1 VASTTCEILKKA
13 GISPLRNEIGKSEG
27 INFLEMDDYWGLN
40 FGPEKMMAI
49 NDPSAAKV
57 VLCHNPD
64 VCDLS
69 VWSDYK
75 GWILAGPTHG
85 GQVEPPFLPQPILPV
100 KNRAYSAG
108 EIDLNDGRTLYINR
122 ALGNIFPIR
131 FNVRPEITVFELT
144 KG

>member
-64 VCDLS
+64 VCDLE
-69 VWSDYK
+69 VWSAYK
-75 GWILAGPTHG
+75 GWILAGHTHG
-85 GQVEPPFLPQPILPV
+85 GQVKPPFLPPPILPV
-100 KNRAYSAG
+100 KNKAYFAG
-108 EIDLNDGRTLYINR
+108 EIDLKDGKTLYIN
-122 ALGNIFPIR
+122 
-131 FNVRPEITVFELT
+131 
-144 KG
+144 

>member
-1 VASTTCEILKKA
+1 
-13 GISPLRNEIGKSEG
+13 
-27 INFLEMDDYWGLN
+27 
-40 FGPEKMMAI
+40 MAF